1 MLSFEKVI
9 IDLCITP
16 EKQQQMQVPTKK
28 KREDFAHVSRD
39 SFAIVLKVNRYAVQ

>member
-28 KREDFAHVSRD
+28 KREDFTLVSRD
-39 SFAIVLKVNRYAVQ
+39 AIVLKANRCAGY